1 MEIMAFLIGAA
12 ARLNPSS
19 DKAAMAWAQETNAV
33 GETDR
38 LNEPQTRLKDW
49 PSHWAVT
56 KYL

>member
-19 DKAAMAWAQETNAV
+19 DEATVAWPNEAKTVGAVKAANT
-33 GETDR
+33 T
-38 LNEPQTRLKDW
+38 NEPKSW